1 MNLITQTTQSFTFT
15 LWSLFSET
23 DSFADKLLSVRR
35 LYEVTEIHNR
45 VSDGTQHFPEDT
57 ASLRSGIS
65 IEFRYGG
72 ANYPGYRYEF
82 SDLYTRNVSF
92 RYPGCEDWALK
103 NVSFKIDKG
112 QLCVNASALR
122 IAVF

>member
-65 IEFRYGG
+65 IEFRYGV
-72 ANYPGYRYEF
+72 ASYPLTDMSLLTSVPEM
-82 SDLYTRNVSF
+82 LVSGIQIV
-92 RYPGCEDWALK
+92 RTGLSK
-103 NVSFKIDKG
+103 MS
-112 QLCVNASALR
+112 LSR
-122 IAVF
+122 